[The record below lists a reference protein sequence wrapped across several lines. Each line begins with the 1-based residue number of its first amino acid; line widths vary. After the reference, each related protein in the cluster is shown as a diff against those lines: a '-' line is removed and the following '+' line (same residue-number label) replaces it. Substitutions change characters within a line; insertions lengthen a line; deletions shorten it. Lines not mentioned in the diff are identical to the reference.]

1 VKKKILSLFQI
12 LISLYFIYLTSS
24 NIDWINFKNIIQK
37 TNYWIVL
44 APVFYF
50 LSQVISSERLRYI
63 LTKNNFKISFKE
75 NGLLYLIG
83 MFYNFF
89 VPGGIGGEFYKS
101 YLMKKSFGWN
111 LKSLA
116 KILIQD
122 RAIGLGVLLILMIV
136 LENNIFFEIT
146 ITSKVVLIFILIAI
160 GFKINQL
167 LFGKAKVFKNAFLIS
182 LSSQFLQICSILV
195 ILFSLGIKENYFG
208 VLFVFITTSILSVF
222 SVGGVGI
229 REYIFIVA
237 SQTIDISQDL
247 GATIGILFTIS
258 ASICCLPGFFIRKRY
273 D

>member
-1 VKKKILSLFQI
+1 MKKRIFSLIQVI
-12 LISLYFIYLTSS
+12 ISLYFIYLTIS

-63 LTKNNFKISFKE
+63 LINNDFKISFKE

-89 VPGGIGGEFYKS
+89 IPGGIGGEFYKS

-122 RAIGLGVLLILMIV
+122 RAIGLGVLFILLII
-136 LENNIFFEIT
+136 LENNIFFELT
-146 ITSKVVLIFILIAI
+146 ITLKAFLILILIAI
-160 GFKINQL
+160 GYKLNQL
-167 LFGKAKVFKNAFLIS
+167 LFGRAKVFKNAFLIS
-182 LSSQFLQICSILV
+182 LLSQFLQISSILV
-195 ILFSLGIKENYFG
+195 ILFSLGLTGNYFG
-208 VLFVFITTSILSVF
+208 ILFVFITTSILSVF
-222 SVGGVGI
+222 SVGGIGI
-229 REYIFIVA
+229 REYIFIVE

-258 ASICCLPGFFIRKRY
+258 ASICCLPGFFIRKSL
-273 D
+273 

>member
-1 VKKKILSLFQI
+1 MKKKILSLFQVI
-12 LISLYFIYLTSS
+12 ISLYFIYLTIS
-24 NIDWINFKNIIQK
+24 NIDWINFINIIQN
-37 TNYWIVL
+37 TNYSIVL

-63 LTKNNFKISFKE
+63 LINNNFKISFKE

-89 VPGGIGGEFYKS
+89 IPGGIGGEFYKS

-122 RAIGLGVLLILMIV
+122 RAIGLGVLFILLIV
-136 LENNIFFEIT
+136 LENNIFLELT
-146 ITSKVVLIFILIAI
+146 ITSKVVLILILIAV
-160 GFKINQL
+160 GYKINQII
-167 LFGKAKVFKNAFLIS
+167 FGKVKVFKNAFLIS
-182 LSSQFLQICSILV
+182 LLSQFLQISSILV
-195 ILFSLGIKENYFG
+195 ILLSLGITENYFG
-208 VLFVFITTSILSVF
+208 ILFVFITTSIFSIF
-222 SVGGVGI
+222 SVGGIGV

-237 SQTIDISQDL
+237 SQTIDISQDM

-258 ASICCLPGFFIRKRY
+258 ASICCLPGFFIRQKL
-273 D
+273 

>member
-1 VKKKILSLFQI
+1 VKKKILSLFQVI
-12 LISLYFIYLTSS
+12 ISLYFIYLTIS
-24 NIDWINFKNIIQK
+24 NIDWINFINIIQN
-37 TNYWIVL
+37 TNYSIVL

-63 LTKNNFKISFKE
+63 LINNNFKISFKE

-89 VPGGIGGEFYKS
+89 IPGGIGGEFYKS

-122 RAIGLGVLLILMIV
+122 RAIGLGVLFILLIV
-136 LENNIFFEIT
+136 LENNIFLELT
-146 ITSKVVLIFILIAI
+146 ITSKVVLILILIAV
-160 GFKINQL
+160 GYKINQII
-167 LFGKAKVFKNAFLIS
+167 FGKVKVFKNAFLIS
-182 LSSQFLQICSILV
+182 LLSQFLQISSILV
-195 ILFSLGIKENYFG
+195 ILLSLGITENYFG
-208 VLFVFITTSILSVF
+208 ILFVFITTSIFSIF
-222 SVGGVGI
+222 SVGGIGV

-237 SQTIDISQDL
+237 SQTIDISQDM

-258 ASICCLPGFFIRKRY
+258 ASICCLPGFFIRQKL
-273 D
+273 

>member
-1 VKKKILSLFQI
+1 MKKKILSLFQVI
-12 LISLYFIYLTSS
+12 ISLYFIYLTIS
-24 NIDWINFKNIIQK
+24 NIDWINFINIIQN
-37 TNYWIVL
+37 TNYSIVL

-63 LTKNNFKISFKE
+63 LINNNFKISFKE

-89 VPGGIGGEFYKS
+89 IPGGIGGEFYKS

-122 RAIGLGVLLILMIV
+122 RAIGLGVLFILLIV
-136 LENNIFFEIT
+136 LENNIFLELT
-146 ITSKVVLIFILIAI
+146 ITSKVVLILILIAV
-160 GFKINQL
+160 GYKINQII
-167 LFGKAKVFKNAFLIS
+167 FGKVKVFKNAFLIS
-182 LSSQFLQICSILV
+182 LLSQFLQISSILV
-195 ILFSLGIKENYFG
+195 ILLSLGIPENYFG
-208 VLFVFITTSILSVF
+208 ILFVFITTSIFSIF
-222 SVGGVGI
+222 SVGGIGV

-237 SQTIDISQDL
+237 SQTIDISQDM

-258 ASICCLPGFFIRKRY
+258 ASICCLPGFFIRQKL
-273 D
+273 

>member
-1 VKKKILSLFQI
+1 MKKKILSLFQVI
-12 LISLYFIYLTSS
+12 ISLYFIYLTIS
-24 NIDWINFKNIIQK
+24 NIDWINFINIIQN
-37 TNYWIVL
+37 TNYSIVL

-63 LTKNNFKISFKE
+63 LINNNFKISFKE

-89 VPGGIGGEFYKS
+89 IPGGIGGEFYKS

-122 RAIGLGVLLILMIV
+122 RAIGLGVLFILLIV
-136 LENNIFFEIT
+136 LENNIFLELT
-146 ITSKVVLIFILIAI
+146 ITSKVVLILILIAV
-160 GFKINQL
+160 GYKINQII
-167 LFGKAKVFKNAFLIS
+167 FGKVKVFKNAFLIS
-182 LSSQFLQICSILV
+182 LLSQFLQISSILV
-195 ILFSLGIKENYFG
+195 ILLSLGITENYFG
-208 VLFVFITTSILSVF
+208 ILFVFITTSIFSIF
-222 SVGGVGI
+222 SVGGIGV

-237 SQTIDISQDL
+237 SQTIDISQDM

-258 ASICCLPGFFIRKRY
+258 ASICCLPGFFISQKL
-273 D
+273 